1 MPYLDLLQAE
11 LPKDAKV
18 VGLFEKGDLKAIKDK
33 VGREMVIMGGM
44 PVELLALGTK
54 EQVIDKCKELLDTLA
69 PGGNYIFSTDKSMM
83 TLSDGTPEN
92 TIAACEYIAA
102 HGQY

>member
-1 MPYLDLLQAE
+1 
-11 LPKDAKV
+11 
-18 VGLFEKGDLKAIKDK
+18 
-33 VGREMVIMGGM
+33 MVLMGGM

-54 EQVIDKCKELLDTLA
+54 DQVIDKCKEILDTLA

-92 TIAACEYIAA
+92 MRAACEYMATY
-102 HGQY
+102 GNY